1 MVLRILSSV
10 NYGCVL
16 VFGTLLSAEISG
28 GCETPRQKRLVALMC
43 PVFLAL
49 QVLLHAVFGLETVKK
64 LYPVIVHLPLM
75 LLLVF
80 ALKRTIGVALVSVY
94 TAYLCCELPNWVRMV
109 VAMAARSELAGQI
122 CYTVLIVPLFF
133 ILRRYFVRAAHEA
146 MTCSRAALWLFGAL
160 PVAYYFFDYATTIY
174 SNALYSGVRAINESL
189 PALLIA
195 FYVAFLTAYHA
206 QAERSYQAELQSS
219 MLEVKWSQAQT
230 QMNTLRRV
238 QTQTAV
244 YQHDMRHHLTMLEGL
259 IAAGKPE
266 QAAAYI
272 RKVQSDIE
280 TITPRR
286 YCENELVSLLCSSF
300 AEKAQHAGAA
310 RCRRKASAGAW
321 YFGRRAVR
329 RAVKRARKRTA
340 RRRRTTGKRAHS
352 LALLRSPARKAP
364 HRGQK
369 PLRRGAHP
377 LAGRPPRHRAQGA
390 RLRLPEHPDHRR
402 TLRRSVRVQ
411 SQLRHILP
419 PDRPAVESRRAGLSI
434 KKP

>member
-64 LYPVIVHLPLM
+64 LYPVIMHLPLM

-160 PVAYYFFDYATTIY
+160 PVSYYFFDYATTIY
-174 SNALYSGVRAINESL
+174 SNALYSNDAISESL
-189 PALLIA
+189 PAVLVT
-195 FYVAFLTAYHA
+195 FYVVFLTAYHA
-206 QAERSYQAELQSS
+206 QA
-219 MLEVKWSQAQT
+219 
-230 QMNTLRRV
+230 
-238 QTQTAV
+238 
-244 YQHDMRHHLTMLEGL
+244 
-259 IAAGKPE
+259 
-266 QAAAYI
+266 
-272 RKVQSDIE
+272 
-280 TITPRR
+280 
-286 YCENELVSLLCSSF
+286 
-300 AEKAQHAGAA
+300 
-310 RCRRKASAGAW
+310 
-321 YFGRRAVR
+321 
-329 RAVKRARKRTA
+329 
-340 RRRRTTGKRAHS
+340 
-352 LALLRSPARKAP
+352 
-364 HRGQK
+364 
-369 PLRRGAHP
+369 
-377 LAGRPPRHRAQGA
+377 
-390 RLRLPEHPDHRR
+390 
-402 TLRRSVRVQ
+402 
-411 SQLRHILP
+411 
-419 PDRPAVESRRAGLSI
+419 
-434 KKP
+434 

>member
-122 CYTVLIVPLFF
+122 CYTALIVPLFF

-174 SNALYSGVRAINESL
+174 SNALYSGIRAINESL

-259 IAAGKPE
+259 IAAGKPRAGSGVYP
-266 QAAAYI
+266 QGAVRYRDHHAPALL
-272 RKVQSDIE
+272 RKRAGESAV
-280 TITPRR
+280 
-286 YCENELVSLLCSSF
+286 LVVCG
-300 AEKAQHAGAA
+300 KGAA
-310 RCRRKASAGAW
+310 CGGTARRRRKASAGA
-321 YFGRRAVR
+321 
-329 RAVKRARKRTA
+329 
-340 RRRRTTGKRAHS
+340 
-352 LALLRSPARKAP
+352 
-364 HRGQK
+364 
-369 PLRRGAHP
+369 
-377 LAGRPPRHRAQGA
+377 
-390 RLRLPEHPDHRR
+390 
-402 TLRRSVRVQ
+402 
-411 SQLRHILP
+411 
-419 PDRPAVESRRAGLSI
+419 
-434 KKP
+434 

>member
-1 MVLRILSSV
+1 MVLRILTSV

-16 VFGTLLSAEISG
+16 VFGILLSAEISG
-28 GCETPRQKRLVALMC
+28 GCETPRQKRLVAFLC

-122 CYTVLIVPLFF
+122 CYTALIVPLFF

-286 YCENELVSLLCSSF
+286 YCENELVNLLCSSF
-300 AEKAQHAGAA
+300 AEKAQHAGARLDVGFRRRLVFRTPSCAPCCQTRSKTHCTPSPHCRKTSA
-310 RCRRKASAGAW
+310 RCRFTAQSGSESSSSRSKTPTPGSSPS
-321 YFGRRAVR
+321 RRTA
-329 RAVKRARKRTA
+329 APSPRARGTA
-340 RRRRTTGKRAHS
+340 TAARASRPSPPAPAVCASSKPAAAHS
-352 LALLRSPARKAP
+352 ASRSSCR
-364 HRGQK
+364 
-369 PLRRGAHP
+369 
-377 LAGRPPRHRAQGA
+377 
-390 RLRLPEHPDHRR
+390 
-402 TLRRSVRVQ
+402 
-411 SQLRHILP
+411 
-419 PDRPAVESRRAGLSI
+419 
-434 KKP
+434 